1 MQAEGSQGTL
11 HRGHPGGTACAQ
23 AGWGCPSVCG
33 FDGSAR
39 SWVHAS
45 GCGLETTLGMSDVVV
60 GLGPKVYRGG
70 RPVSV
75 PNPACIQA
83 IKV

>member
-1 MQAEGSQGTL
+1 M
-11 HRGHPGGTACAQ
+11 
-23 AGWGCPSVCG
+23 CG

-70 RPVSV
+70 GPVSV
-75 PNPACIQA
+75 PNPARIQA